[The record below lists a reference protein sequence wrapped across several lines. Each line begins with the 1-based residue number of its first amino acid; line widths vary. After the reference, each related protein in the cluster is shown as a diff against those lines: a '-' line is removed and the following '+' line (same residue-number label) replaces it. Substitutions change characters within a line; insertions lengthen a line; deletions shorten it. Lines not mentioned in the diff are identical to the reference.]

1 MDRNKLKIGD
11 LVYIPQC
18 TLLYKVEQ
26 QQILFFLETK
36 EPVTAVYLEDL
47 YDGSDL
53 FMKVFFEEK
62 TCYVKHEDVNYKY

>member
-1 MDRNKLKIGD
+1 MDRTKLKIGD

-18 TLLYKVEQ
+18 TLLYKEEQ
-26 QQILFFLETK
+26 QQILFFFETK
-36 EPVTAVYLEDL
+36 EPVNAVYLEDL

-62 TCYVKHEDVNYKY
+62 ACYVKHEDINYKY